1 MNFTPQYRF
10 TLFCCE
16 AIFIA
21 NLRTFWRTFYRFKK
35 YGGVPN
41 MTNMAYAPLQA
52 ADKLCGEQT
61 TAGYL
66 QIPGRRSN
74 HLI

>member
-1 MNFTPQYRF
+1 
-10 TLFCCE
+10 
-16 AIFIA
+16 
-21 NLRTFWRTFYRFKK
+21 
-35 YGGVPN
+35 

-52 ADKLCGEQT
+52 ADKLCGQQT

-74 HLI
+74 HLIEYYYTVTPDLRPLWQQMV